1 MKIGVIVRKISTCIF
16 PSTEALNNQGK
27 SKLQRAIKQ
36 QTNKQIKWQR
46 QKENNVSL
54 MVKFNSI
61 LREQNVTFVNNL
73 DLYIQPGAYQFN
85 LLTAVKMGIH

>member
-1 MKIGVIVRKISTCIF
+1 MAKTK
-16 PSTEALNNQGK
+16 K
-27 SKLQRAIKQ
+27 
-36 QTNKQIKWQR
+36 
-46 QKENNVSL
+46 NNVSL
-54 MVKFNSI
+54 IVKFNSI

>member
-1 MKIGVIVRKISTCIF
+1 MAKTK
-16 PSTEALNNQGK
+16 K
-27 SKLQRAIKQ
+27 
-36 QTNKQIKWQR
+36 
-46 QKENNVSL
+46 NNVSL

-73 DLYIQPGAYQFN
+73 DLYIQPGAYQVN